1 MKVKYVYNSETLSY
15 DRVNRG
21 IKYYLSRISLW
32 TASCLVISVAFFFLF
47 LNFFDGPKERKLL
60 RENSRLI
67 AQYEIL
73 NQKFDQV
80 QLVLEDVQLRDENIY
95 RIIYQADSIPNAVRL
110 AGFGGV
116 NRYDYLENL
125 DNAELVIHTS
135 KKLDVIMN
143 QLYVQSKS
151 FDEITSL
158 AQRYE
163 EMLRSIPSI
172 LPIAGKDWLRKSSGF
187 GYRIDP
193 HTKVRTM
200 HNGIDFPAHT
210 GTNVFVTGDGVVE
223 DVKSAT
229 WGFGKHV
236 IINHGFGYKTIY
248 AHLHDFNV
256 YQGQKVKRG
265 DIIGFVGNTGKSTAP
280 HLHYEVH
287 VKGRGPVNPV
297 NYIFMDITDQQFE
310 EMVKFSSI
318 NNQAFD

>member
-15 DRVNRG
+15 HRVKRD
-21 IKYYLSRISLW
+21 IKYYLSQISLF
-32 TASCLVISVAFFFLF
+32 TASSLVLGVLIFFLF
-47 LNFFDGPKERKLL
+47 LHFFDSPKERKLL

-125 DNAELVIHTS
+125 DNADLVVHTS
-135 KKLDVIMN
+135 KKLDIIMN

-151 FDEITSL
+151 FDEIASL
-158 AQRYE
+158 AQRHE
-163 EMLRSIPSI
+163 EMLRSIPAI

-187 GYRIDP
+187 GWRIDP
-193 HTKVRTM
+193 HYKTQKM
-200 HNGIDFPAHT
+200 HYGIDYPAHP
-210 GTNVFVTGDGVVE
+210 GTNVFTTGDGVVDE
-223 DVKSAT
+223 IKVSS
-229 WGFGKHV
+229 WGFGKHI

-248 AHLHDFNV
+248 AHLTDFNV
-256 YQGQKVKRG
+256 YPGQKVKRG
-265 DIIGFVGNTGKSTAP
+265 DIIGFVGSTGKSTSP

-287 VKGRGPVNPV
+287 VKGIPVNPEHYV
-297 NYIFMDITDQQFE
+297 FMDITDQQFE
-310 EMVKFSSI
+310 EMIKFSSI